1 MRARPQQVAPV
12 ANPHY
17 ISVSPRLLRALEGAG
32 VQQQILDFWF
42 GASGEASHGESRNEW
57 FRRDPAFDA
66 LIAARFGEPLR
77 EAIDGGLETW
87 SNSPRG
93 SLALVIL
100 LDQFTRNV
108 YRDTP
113 QAFSGDRR
121 ALAVARAAVGRGD
134 DGVLIPVER

>member
-12 ANPHY
+12 ADPHY
-17 ISVSPRLLRALEGAG
+17 ISVLPQLPRTPERAGM
-32 VQQQILDFWF
+32 QQQILDFWF
-42 GASGEASHGESRNEW
+42 GAPGEPSYGESRDEW
-57 FRRDPAFDA
+57 FRKDPEFDVT
-66 LIAARFGEPLR
+66 IAARFGEPLR
-77 EAIDGGLETW
+77 EAIGGGLETW
-87 SNSPRG
+87 SRSLRG

-121 ALAVARAAVGRGD
+121 ALAVSRA
-134 DGVLIPVER
+134 